1 MVKLYLDANGLA
13 PIAQALSGQSKL
25 AGVEAGLRNQMLG
38 AQLDEQ
44 RFKQQQA
51 YQAQERQDSMGL
63 SAIAQALPGFSAAQ
77 VGDVNSRFF
86 GGKAQPQGFKYG
98 SDGLPVMGADG
109 VPQADDPISYTPE
122 QQQMIQNA
130 VKVLAPQM
138 TAIQGMNA
146 YGGDGLDYVKS
157 LGVAN
162 ENSYK
167 AGLGN
172 LVLAAAQNGNL
183 ARQNAAVAAYE
194 GKTHSPYRVDGY
206 GQGYNQDTGVTQQ
219 TPASTAKI
227 GNITANTGYQ
237 QAQTGLANARTQSE
251 AIQQITERLR
261 QQGLTLDNQ
270 GKTIDN
276 QGKVIKL
283 NQSLNPQTGTAAT
296 KAPNADDAR
305 LFTSVDPLT
314 GKPQVDYDR
323 LNQAYL
329 FAQQHGYASVSAAL
343 PAFGR
348 WEQEKAYITSR
359 SGSDRLIEEAAALSP
374 RARAVAGNSGAT
386 LVGQTLQSKYGQRI
400 NNKQSKDAAMRE
412 LKEAVANGFI
422 SQQAAGDLWEQMT
435 GEK

>member
-13 PIAQALSGQSKL
+13 PIAQALSGQSRQ
-25 AGVEAGLRNQMLG
+25 AGVAAGLENQMRA

-109 VPQADDPISYTPE
+109 VPQADNPISYTPE

-146 YGGDGLDYVKS
+146 YGGNGLDYVKS
-157 LGVAN
+157 LGLAN

-167 AGLGN
+167 AGLGD
-172 LVLAAAQNGNL
+172 LVLAAVQNGDL
-183 ARQNAAVAAYE
+183 AGQNAAVTAYA

-206 GQGYNQDTGVTQQ
+206 GQGYNQDTGVTRQ
-219 TPASTAKI
+219 TPASAAKI
-227 GNITANTGYQ
+227 DNITANTGYQ
-237 QAQTGLANARTQSE
+237 QAQTGLADSRTQSE
-251 AIQQITERLR
+251 VIKQITERLR
-261 QQGLTLDNQ
+261 QEGLTL
-270 GKTIDN
+270 DN

-305 LFTSVDPLT
+305 LFTSVDSLT

-323 LNQAYL
+323 LNEAYL

-348 WEQEKAYITSR
+348 WEQEKANITSR

-374 RARAVAGNSGAT
+374 TARAAGNNSSRGM
-386 LVGQTLQSKYGQRI
+386 VQQTLQSKYGSRI
-400 NNKQSKDAAMRE
+400 NQPQAKNAAMQE
-412 LKEAVANGFI
+412 LQGAVSAGI
-422 SQQAAGDLWEQMT
+422 ITQQAAGDIWEQMT

>member
-13 PIAQALSGQSKL
+13 PIAQALSGQSRQ
-25 AGVEAGLRNQMLG
+25 AGVAAGLENQMRA

-109 VPQADDPISYTPE
+109 VPQADNPISYTPE

-157 LGVAN
+157 LGLAN

-167 AGLGN
+167 AGLGD
-172 LVLAAAQNGNL
+172 LVLAAAQNGDL
-183 ARQNAAVAAYE
+183 AGQNAAVAAYE

-206 GQGYNQDTGVTQQ
+206 GQGYNQDTGVTRQ
-219 TPASTAKI
+219 TPASAAKI
-227 GNITANTGYQ
+227 DNITANTGYQ
-237 QAQTGLANARTQSE
+237 QAQTGLADARTQSE
-251 AIQQITERLR
+251 VIQQITERLR
-261 QQGLTLDNQ
+261 QEGLTL
-270 GKTIDN
+270 DN

-305 LFTSVDPLT
+305 LFTSVDSLT

-323 LNQAYL
+323 LNEAYL

-348 WEQEKAYITSR
+348 WEQEKANITSR

-374 RARAVAGNSGAT
+374 TARAAAGNGGAT
-386 LVGQTLQSKYGQRI
+386 LVGQTLQSKYGQRL

-412 LKEAVANGFI
+412 LQEAVANGFI

>member
-51 YQAQERQDSMGL
+51 YQAQERRDSMGL

-109 VPQADDPISYTPE
+109 VPQAADPISYTPE

-157 LGVAN
+157 LGLAN

-167 AGLGN
+167 AGLSD
-172 LVLAAAQNGNL
+172 LVLAAAQNGDL
-183 ARQNAAVAAYE
+183 AGQNAAVAAYE

-206 GQGYNQDTGVTQQ
+206 GQGYNQDTGVTRQ
-219 TPASTAKI
+219 TPASITKL
-227 GNITANTGYQ
+227 GNIAANTNYQ
-237 QAQTGLANARTQSE
+237 QAQTGLADARTQSE
-251 AIQQITERLR
+251 VIQQITERLR
-261 QQGLTLDNQ
+261 QEGLTL
-270 GKTIDN
+270 DN

-305 LFTSVDPLT
+305 LFTSVDSLT
-314 GKPQVDYDR
+314 GKPQVDYNR
-323 LNQAYL
+323 LNEAYL

-348 WEQEKAYITSR
+348 WEQEKANITSR

-374 RARAVAGNSGAT
+374 TARAVAGNGGAT

-412 LKEAVANGFI
+412 LQEAVANGFI

>member
-13 PIAQALSGQSKL
+13 PIAQALSGQSRL
-25 AGVEAGLRNQMLG
+25 AGVAAGLENQMRA

-51 YQAQERQDSMGL
+51 YQAQELRDSMGL

-77 VGDVNSRFF
+77 VADVNSRFF

-109 VPQADDPISYTPE
+109 VPQAADPISYTPE

-157 LGVAN
+157 LGFAN

-167 AGLGN
+167 ARLRN
-172 LVLAAAQNGNL
+172 LVLSAAQNGDL
-183 ARQNAAVAAYE
+183 AGQNAAVAAYE
-194 GKTHSPYRVDGY
+194 GKMHSPYRADGY
-206 GQGYNQDTGVTQQ
+206 GQQFSQDTGAVQQ
-219 TPASTAKI
+219 TPASITKLR
-227 GNITANTGYQ
+227 NIAANTNYQ
-237 QAQTGLANARTQSE
+237 QAQTGLADARTQSE
-251 AIQQITERLR
+251 VIQQITERLR
-261 QQGLTLDNQ
+261 QEGLTL
-270 GKTIDN
+270 DN

-305 LFTSVDPLT
+305 LFTSVDSFT
-314 GKPQVDYDR
+314 GKPQVDYNR

-348 WEQEKAYITSR
+348 WEQEKADITSR

-374 RARAVAGNSGAT
+374 TARAAAGNVGAT

-412 LKEAVANGFI
+412 LQEAVANGFI

>member
-51 YQAQERQDSMGL
+51 YQAQERRDSMGL

-109 VPQADDPISYTPE
+109 VPQADNPISYTPE

-138 TAIQGMNA
+138 TAIQGVNA

-157 LGVAN
+157 LGLAN

-167 AGLGN
+167 ARLGD
-172 LVLAAAQNGNL
+172 LVLAAEQNGDL
-183 ARQNAAVAAYE
+183 AGQNAAVAAYE

-206 GQGYNQDTGVTQQ
+206 GQGYNQDTGVTRQ
-219 TPASTAKI
+219 TPASITKL
-227 GNITANTGYQ
+227 GNIAANTNYQ
-237 QAQTGLANARTQSE
+237 QAQTGLADARTQSE
-251 AIQQITERLR
+251 VIQQITERLR
-261 QQGLTLDNQ
+261 QEGLTL
-270 GKTIDN
+270 DN

-305 LFTSVDPLT
+305 LFTSVDSLT
-314 GKPQVDYDR
+314 GKPQVDYNR
-323 LNQAYL
+323 LNEAYL

-348 WEQEKAYITSR
+348 WEQEKANITSR

-374 RARAVAGNSGAT
+374 TARAAAGNGGAT

-412 LKEAVANGFI
+412 LQEAVANGFI

>member
-109 VPQADDPISYTPE
+109 VPQADNPISYTPE

-157 LGVAN
+157 LGLAN

-167 AGLGN
+167 AGLSD
-172 LVLAAAQNGNL
+172 LVLAAAQNGDL
-183 ARQNAAVAAYE
+183 AGQNAAVAAYE

-206 GQGYNQDTGVTQQ
+206 GQGYNQDTGVTRQ
-219 TPASTAKI
+219 TPASITKL
-227 GNITANTGYQ
+227 GNIAANTNYQ
-237 QAQTGLANARTQSE
+237 QAQTGLADARTQSE
-251 AIQQITERLR
+251 VIQQITERLR
-261 QQGLTLDNQ
+261 QEGLTL
-270 GKTIDN
+270 DN

-305 LFTSVDPLT
+305 LFTSVDSLT
-314 GKPQVDYDR
+314 GKPQVDYNR
-323 LNQAYL
+323 LNEAYL

-348 WEQEKAYITSR
+348 WEQEKANITSR

-374 RARAVAGNSGAT
+374 TARAVARNGGAT

-412 LKEAVANGFI
+412 LQDAVANGFI

>member
-13 PIAQALSGQSKL
+13 PIAQALSGQSRQ
-25 AGVEAGLRNQMLG
+25 AGVAAGLENQTR
-38 AQLDEQ
+38 AAKLDEQ

-51 YQAQERQDSMGL
+51 YQAQKRRDNMGL

-77 VGDVNSRFF
+77 VADVNSRFF
-86 GGKAQPQGFKYG
+86 GGEAQPQGFKYG

-109 VPQADDPISYTPE
+109 VPLAADPISYTPE

-157 LGVAN
+157 LGLAN

-167 AGLGN
+167 AGLRD
-172 LVLAAAQNGNL
+172 LVLAAAQNGDL
-183 ARQNAAVAAYE
+183 AGQNAAVAAYE

-206 GQGYNQDTGVTQQ
+206 GQGYNQDTGVTRQ
-219 TPASTAKI
+219 TPASAAKI
-227 GNITANTGYQ
+227 DNITANTGYQ
-237 QAQTGLANARTQSE
+237 QAQTGLADARTQSE
-251 AIQQITERLR
+251 VIQQLTERLR
-261 QQGLTLDNQ
+261 QEGLTL
-270 GKTIDN
+270 DN

-305 LFTSVDPLT
+305 LFTSVDSLT
-314 GKPQVDYDR
+314 GKPQVDYNR

-348 WEQEKAYITSR
+348 WEQEKANITSR

-374 RARAVAGNSGAT
+374 TARAAAGNGGAT

-412 LKEAVANGFI
+412 LQEAVANGFI

>member
-109 VPQADDPISYTPE
+109 VPQADNPISYTPE

-157 LGVAN
+157 LGLAN
-162 ENSYK
+162 ENRYK
-167 AGLGN
+167 AGLGD
-172 LVLAAAQNGNL
+172 LVLAAAQNGDL
-183 ARQNAAVAAYE
+183 AGQNAAVAAYE

-206 GQGYNQDTGVTQQ
+206 GQGYNQDTGVTRQ
-219 TPASTAKI
+219 TPASITKL
-227 GNITANTGYQ
+227 GNIAANTNYQ
-237 QAQTGLANARTQSE
+237 QAQTGLADARTQSE
-251 AIQQITERLR
+251 VIQQITERLR
-261 QQGLTLDNQ
+261 QEGLTL
-270 GKTIDN
+270 DN

-305 LFTSVDPLT
+305 LFTSVDSLT
-314 GKPQVDYDR
+314 GKPQVDYNR

-348 WEQEKAYITSR
+348 WEQEKANITSR

-374 RARAVAGNSGAT
+374 TARAAAGNGGAT

-412 LKEAVANGFI
+412 LQEAVANGFI

>member
-51 YQAQERQDSMGL
+51 YQAQERKDSMGL

-109 VPQADDPISYTPE
+109 VPQADNPISYTPE

-138 TAIQGMNA
+138 AAIQGMNA

-157 LGVAN
+157 LGLAN

-167 AGLGN
+167 AGLGD
-172 LVLAAAQNGNL
+172 LVLAAAQNGDL
-183 ARQNAAVAAYE
+183 AGQNAAVAAYE

-206 GQGYNQDTGVTQQ
+206 GQGYNQDTGVTRQ
-219 TPASTAKI
+219 TPASITKL
-227 GNITANTGYQ
+227 GNIAANTNYQ
-237 QAQTGLANARTQSE
+237 QAQTGLADARTQSE
-251 AIQQITERLR
+251 VIQQITERLR
-261 QQGLTLDNQ
+261 QEGLTL
-270 GKTIDN
+270 DN

-305 LFTSVDPLT
+305 LFTSVDSLT
-314 GKPQVDYDR
+314 GKPQVDYNR
-323 LNQAYL
+323 LNEAYL

-348 WEQEKAYITSR
+348 WEQEKANITSR

-374 RARAVAGNSGAT
+374 TARAAAGNGGAT

-412 LKEAVANGFI
+412 LQDAVANGFI

>member
-13 PIAQALSGQSKL
+13 PIAQALSGQSRQ
-25 AGVEAGLRNQMLG
+25 AGVAAGLENQMRA

-109 VPQADDPISYTPE
+109 VPQADNPISYTPE

-146 YGGDGLDYVKS
+146 YGGNGLDYVKS
-157 LGVAN
+157 LGLAN
-162 ENSYK
+162 HNSYK
-167 AGLGN
+167 AGLGD
-172 LVLAAAQNGNL
+172 LVLAAAQNSDL
-183 ARQNAAVAAYE
+183 AGQNAAVAAYE
-194 GKTHSPYRVDGY
+194 GKAHSPYRVDGY
-206 GQGYNQDTGVTQQ
+206 GQSYNQDTGVTRQ
-219 TPASTAKI
+219 TPASAAKI
-227 GNITANTGYQ
+227 DNITANTGYQ
-237 QAQTGLANARTQSE
+237 QAQTGLADSRTQSE
-251 AIQQITERLR
+251 VIKQITERLR
-261 QQGLTLDNQ
+261 QEGLTL
-270 GKTIDN
+270 DN

-305 LFTSVDPLT
+305 LFTSVDSLT

-348 WEQEKAYITSR
+348 WEQEKANITSR

-374 RARAVAGNSGAT
+374 TARAVAGNGGAT

-412 LKEAVANGFI
+412 LQDAVANGFI

>member
-51 YQAQERQDSMGL
+51 YQAQELKDSMGL

-77 VGDVNSRFF
+77 VSDVNSRFF

-109 VPQADDPISYTPE
+109 VPQADNPISYTPE

-130 VKVLAPQM
+130 VKVLAPRM
-138 TAIQGMNA
+138 AAIQGMNA

-157 LGVAN
+157 LGLAN

-167 AGLGN
+167 AGLSD
-172 LVLAAAQNGNL
+172 LVLAAAQNGDL
-183 ARQNAAVAAYE
+183 AGQNAAVAAYE

-206 GQGYNQDTGVTQQ
+206 GQGYNQDTGVTRQ
-219 TPASTAKI
+219 TPASITKL
-227 GNITANTGYQ
+227 GNIAANTNYQ
-237 QAQTGLANARTQSE
+237 QAQTGLADARTQSE
-251 AIQQITERLR
+251 VIQQITERLR
-261 QQGLTLDNQ
+261 QEGLTL
-270 GKTIDN
+270 DN

-305 LFTSVDPLT
+305 LFTSVDSLT

-348 WEQEKAYITSR
+348 WEQEKANITSR

-374 RARAVAGNSGAT
+374 TARAAAGNGGAT

-412 LKEAVANGFI
+412 LQEAVANGFI

>member
-13 PIAQALSGQSKL
+13 PIAQALSGQSRQ

-109 VPQADDPISYTPE
+109 VPQADNPISYTPE

-157 LGVAN
+157 LGLAN

-167 AGLGN
+167 AGLGD
-172 LVLAAAQNGNL
+172 LVLAAAQNGDL
-183 ARQNAAVAAYE
+183 AGQNAAVAAYE

-206 GQGYNQDTGVTQQ
+206 GQGYNQDTGVTRQ
-219 TPASTAKI
+219 TPASITKL
-227 GNITANTGYQ
+227 GNIAANTNYQ
-237 QAQTGLANARTQSE
+237 QAQTGLADARTQSE
-251 AIQQITERLR
+251 VIQQITERLR
-261 QQGLTLDNQ
+261 QEGLTL
-270 GKTIDN
+270 DN

-305 LFTSVDPLT
+305 LFTSVDSLT

-348 WEQEKAYITSR
+348 WEQEKANITSR

-374 RARAVAGNSGAT
+374 TARAAAGNGGAT

-412 LKEAVANGFI
+412 LQEAVANGFI

>member
-77 VGDVNSRFF
+77 VSDVNSRFF

-109 VPQADDPISYTPE
+109 VPQADNPISYTPE

-157 LGVAN
+157 LGLAN

-167 AGLGN
+167 AGLGD
-172 LVLAAAQNGNL
+172 LVLAAAQNGDL
-183 ARQNAAVAAYE
+183 AGQNAAVAAYE
-194 GKTHSPYRVDGY
+194 GETHSPYRVDGY
-206 GQGYNQDTGVTQQ
+206 GQGYNQDTGVTRQ
-219 TPASTAKI
+219 TPASITKL
-227 GNITANTGYQ
+227 GNIAANTNYQ
-237 QAQTGLANARTQSE
+237 QAQTGLADARTQSE
-251 AIQQITERLR
+251 VIQQITERLR
-261 QQGLTLDNQ
+261 QEGLTL
-270 GKTIDN
+270 DN

-305 LFTSVDPLT
+305 LFTSVDSLT
-314 GKPQVDYDR
+314 GKPQVDYNR
-323 LNQAYL
+323 LNEAYL

-348 WEQEKAYITSR
+348 WEQEKANITSR

-374 RARAVAGNSGAT
+374 TARAAAGNGGAT

-412 LKEAVANGFI
+412 LQEAVANGFI

>member
-13 PIAQALSGQSKL
+13 PIAQALSGQSRQ

-109 VPQADDPISYTPE
+109 VPQAADPISYTPE

-138 TAIQGMNA
+138 TAIQGMKA

-157 LGVAN
+157 LGLAN

-167 AGLGN
+167 AGLGD
-172 LVLAAAQNGNL
+172 LVLAAAQNGDL
-183 ARQNAAVAAYE
+183 AGQNAAVAAYE

-206 GQGYNQDTGVTQQ
+206 GQGYNQDTGVTRQ
-219 TPASTAKI
+219 TPASITKL
-227 GNITANTGYQ
+227 GNIAANTNYQ
-237 QAQTGLANARTQSE
+237 QAQTGLADARTQSE
-251 AIQQITERLR
+251 VVQQITERLR
-261 QQGLTLDNQ
+261 QEGLTL
-270 GKTIDN
+270 DN

-305 LFTSVDPLT
+305 LFTSVDSLT

-348 WEQEKAYITSR
+348 WEQEKANITSR

-374 RARAVAGNSGAT
+374 TARAAAGNGGAT

-412 LKEAVANGFI
+412 LQEAVANGFI

>member
-109 VPQADDPISYTPE
+109 VPQADNPISYTPE

-157 LGVAN
+157 LGLAN

-167 AGLGN
+167 AGLGD
-172 LVLAAAQNGNL
+172 LVLAAAQNGDL
-183 ARQNAAVAAYE
+183 AGQNAAVAAYE

-206 GQGYNQDTGVTQQ
+206 GQGYNQDTGVTRQ
-219 TPASTAKI
+219 TPASITKL
-227 GNITANTGYQ
+227 GNIAANTNYQ
-237 QAQTGLANARTQSE
+237 QAQTGLADARTQSE

-261 QQGLTLDNQ
+261 QEGLTL
-270 GKTIDN
+270 DN

-305 LFTSVDPLT
+305 LFTSVDSLT
-314 GKPQVDYDR
+314 GKPQVDYNR
-323 LNQAYL
+323 LNEAYL

-348 WEQEKAYITSR
+348 WEQEKANITSR

-374 RARAVAGNSGAT
+374 TARAVAGNGGAT

-412 LKEAVANGFI
+412 LQEAVANGFI

>member
-51 YQAQERQDSMGL
+51 YQAQERRDNMGL

-109 VPQADDPISYTPE
+109 VPQADNPISYTPE

-157 LGVAN
+157 LGLAN

-172 LVLAAAQNGNL
+172 LVLAAAQNGDL
-183 ARQNAAVAAYE
+183 AGQNAAVAAYE

-206 GQGYNQDTGVTQQ
+206 GQGYNQDTGVTRQ
-219 TPASTAKI
+219 TPASITKL
-227 GNITANTGYQ
+227 GNIAANTNYQ
-237 QAQTGLANARTQSE
+237 QAQTGLADARTQSE
-251 AIQQITERLR
+251 VIQQITERLR
-261 QQGLTLDNQ
+261 QEGLTL
-270 GKTIDN
+270 DN

-305 LFTSVDPLT
+305 LFTSVDSLT
-314 GKPQVDYDR
+314 GKPQVDYNR
-323 LNQAYL
+323 LNEAYL

-348 WEQEKAYITSR
+348 WEQEKANITSR

-374 RARAVAGNSGAT
+374 TARAAAGNGGAT

-412 LKEAVANGFI
+412 LQEAVANGFI

>member
-13 PIAQALSGQSKL
+13 PIAQALSGQSRQ
-25 AGVEAGLRNQMLG
+25 AGVAAGLENQMRA

-109 VPQADDPISYTPE
+109 VPQADNPISYTPE

-157 LGVAN
+157 LGLAN

-167 AGLGN
+167 AGLGD
-172 LVLAAAQNGNL
+172 LVLAAAQNGDL
-183 ARQNAAVAAYE
+183 AGQNAAVAAYE

-206 GQGYNQDTGVTQQ
+206 GQGYNQDTGVTRQ
-219 TPASTAKI
+219 TPASITKL
-227 GNITANTGYQ
+227 GNIAANTNYQ
-237 QAQTGLANARTQSE
+237 QAQTGLADARTQSE
-251 AIQQITERLR
+251 VIQQITERLR
-261 QQGLTLDNQ
+261 QEGLTL
-270 GKTIDN
+270 DN

-314 GKPQVDYDR
+314 GKPQVDYNR

-348 WEQEKAYITSR
+348 WEQEKANITSR

-374 RARAVAGNSGAT
+374 TARAAAGNGGAT

-412 LKEAVANGFI
+412 LQEAVANGFI

>member
-13 PIAQALSGQSKL
+13 PIAQALSGQSRQ
-25 AGVEAGLRNQMLG
+25 AGVAAGLENQMRA

-51 YQAQERQDSMGL
+51 YQAQERKDSMGL

-109 VPQADDPISYTPE
+109 VPQADNPISYTPE

-157 LGVAN
+157 LGLAN

-167 AGLGN
+167 AGLGD
-172 LVLAAAQNGNL
+172 LVLAAAQNGDL
-183 ARQNAAVAAYE
+183 AGQNAAVAAYE

-206 GQGYNQDTGVTQQ
+206 GQGYNQDTGVTRQ
-219 TPASTAKI
+219 TPASITKL
-227 GNITANTGYQ
+227 GNIAASTNYQ
-237 QAQTGLANARTQSE
+237 QAQTSLADARTQSE
-251 AIQQITERLR
+251 VIQQITERLR
-261 QQGLTLDNQ
+261 QQGLTL
-270 GKTIDN
+270 DN

-348 WEQEKAYITSR
+348 WEQEKANITSR

-374 RARAVAGNSGAT
+374 TARAAAGNGGAT

-400 NNKQSKDAAMRE
+400 NGKQSKDAAMRE
-412 LKEAVANGFI
+412 LQDAVANGFI

>member
-109 VPQADDPISYTPE
+109 VPQADNPISYTPE

-157 LGVAN
+157 LGLAN

-167 AGLGN
+167 AGLGD
-172 LVLAAAQNGNL
+172 LVLAAAQNGDL
-183 ARQNAAVAAYE
+183 AGQNAAVAAYE

-206 GQGYNQDTGVTQQ
+206 GQGYNQDTGVTRQ
-219 TPASTAKI
+219 TPASITKL
-227 GNITANTGYQ
+227 GNIAANTNYQ
-237 QAQTGLANARTQSE
+237 QAQTGLADARTQSE
-251 AIQQITERLR
+251 VIQQITERLR
-261 QQGLTLDNQ
+261 QEGLTL
-270 GKTIDN
+270 DN

-305 LFTSVDPLT
+305 LFTSVDSLT

-348 WEQEKAYITSR
+348 WEQEKANITSR

-374 RARAVAGNSGAT
+374 TARAVAGNGGAT

-412 LKEAVANGFI
+412 LQEAVANGFI

>member
-13 PIAQALSGQSKL
+13 PIAQALSGQSRQ
-25 AGVEAGLRNQMLG
+25 AGVAAGLENQMRA

-109 VPQADDPISYTPE
+109 VPQADNPISYTPE

-138 TAIQGMNA
+138 TAIHGMNA

-157 LGVAN
+157 LGLAN
-162 ENSYK
+162 ENRYK
-167 AGLGN
+167 AGLSD
-172 LVLAAAQNGNL
+172 LVLAAAQNGDL
-183 ARQNAAVAAYE
+183 AGQNAAVAAYE

-206 GQGYNQDTGVTQQ
+206 GQGYNQDTGVTLQ
-219 TPASTAKI
+219 TPASITKL
-227 GNITANTGYQ
+227 GNIAANTNYQ
-237 QAQTGLANARTQSE
+237 QAQTGLADARTQSE
-251 AIQQITERLR
+251 VIQQITERLR
-261 QQGLTLDNQ
+261 QEGLTL
-270 GKTIDN
+270 DN

-305 LFTSVDPLT
+305 LFTSVDALT

-348 WEQEKAYITSR
+348 WEQEKANITSR

-374 RARAVAGNSGAT
+374 TARAAAGNGGAT

-412 LKEAVANGFI
+412 LQEAVANGFI

>member
-13 PIAQALSGQSKL
+13 PIAQALSGQSRQ

-109 VPQADDPISYTPE
+109 VPQADNPISYTPE

-138 TAIQGMNA
+138 AAIQGMNA

-157 LGVAN
+157 LGLAN

-167 AGLGN
+167 AGLGD
-172 LVLAAAQNGNL
+172 LVLAAAQNGDL
-183 ARQNAAVAAYE
+183 AGQNAAVAAYE

-206 GQGYNQDTGVTQQ
+206 GQGYNQDTGVTRQ
-219 TPASTAKI
+219 TPASITKL
-227 GNITANTGYQ
+227 GNIAANTNYQ
-237 QAQTGLANARTQSE
+237 QAQTGLADARTQSE
-251 AIQQITERLR
+251 VIQQITERLR
-261 QQGLTLDNQ
+261 QEGLTL
-270 GKTIDN
+270 DN

-305 LFTSVDPLT
+305 LFTSVDSLT

-348 WEQEKAYITSR
+348 WEQEKANITSR

-374 RARAVAGNSGAT
+374 TARAAAGNGGAT

-412 LKEAVANGFI
+412 LQEAVANGFI

>member
-51 YQAQERQDSMGL
+51 YQAQERKDSMGL

-109 VPQADDPISYTPE
+109 VPQAADPISYTPE

-157 LGVAN
+157 LGLAN
-162 ENSYK
+162 ENRYK
-167 AGLGN
+167 AGLGD
-172 LVLAAAQNGNL
+172 LVLAAAQNGDL
-183 ARQNAAVAAYE
+183 AGQNAAVAAYE

-206 GQGYNQDTGVTQQ
+206 GQGYNQDTGVTRQ
-219 TPASTAKI
+219 TPASITKL
-227 GNITANTGYQ
+227 GNIAANTNYQ
-237 QAQTGLANARTQSE
+237 QAQTGLADARTQSE
-251 AIQQITERLR
+251 VIQQITERLR
-261 QQGLTLDNQ
+261 QEGLTL
-270 GKTIDN
+270 DN

-305 LFTSVDPLT
+305 LFTSVDSLT
-314 GKPQVDYDR
+314 GKPQVDYNR

-348 WEQEKAYITSR
+348 WEQEKANITSR

-374 RARAVAGNSGAT
+374 TARAAAGNGGAT

-412 LKEAVANGFI
+412 LQEAVANGFI

>member
-13 PIAQALSGQSKL
+13 PIAQALSGQSRQ
-25 AGVEAGLRNQMLG
+25 AGVAAGLENQMRA

-51 YQAQERQDSMGL
+51 YQAQERKDNMGL

-109 VPQADDPISYTPE
+109 VPQADNPISYTPE

-157 LGVAN
+157 LGLAN

-167 AGLGN
+167 AGLGD
-172 LVLAAAQNGNL
+172 LVLAAAQNGDL
-183 ARQNAAVAAYE
+183 AGQNAAVAAYE

-206 GQGYNQDTGVTQQ
+206 GQGYNQDTGVTRQ
-219 TPASTAKI
+219 TPASITKL
-227 GNITANTGYQ
+227 GNIAANTNYQ
-237 QAQTGLANARTQSE
+237 QAQTGLADARTQSE
-251 AIQQITERLR
+251 VIQQITERLR
-261 QQGLTLDNQ
+261 QEGLTL
-270 GKTIDN
+270 DN

-305 LFTSVDPLT
+305 LFTSVDSLT

-323 LNQAYL
+323 LNEAYL

-348 WEQEKAYITSR
+348 WEQEKANITSR

-374 RARAVAGNSGAT
+374 TARAAAGNGGAT

-412 LKEAVANGFI
+412 LQEAVANGFI

>member
-51 YQAQERQDSMGL
+51 YQAQERRDSMGL

-109 VPQADDPISYTPE
+109 VPQADNPISYTPE

-157 LGVAN
+157 LGLAN

-167 AGLGN
+167 AGLGD
-172 LVLAAAQNGNL
+172 LVLAAAQNGDL
-183 ARQNAAVAAYE
+183 AGQNAAVAAYE

-206 GQGYNQDTGVTQQ
+206 GQGYNQDTGVTRQ
-219 TPASTAKI
+219 TPASITKL
-227 GNITANTGYQ
+227 GNIAANTNYQ
-237 QAQTGLANARTQSE
+237 QAQTGLADARTQSE
-251 AIQQITERLR
+251 VIQQITERLR
-261 QQGLTLDNQ
+261 QEGLTL
-270 GKTIDN
+270 DN

-305 LFTSVDPLT
+305 LFTSVDSLT
-314 GKPQVDYDR
+314 GKPQVDYNR

-348 WEQEKAYITSR
+348 WEQEKANITSR

-374 RARAVAGNSGAT
+374 TARAVAGNGGAT

-412 LKEAVANGFI
+412 LQEAVANGFI

>member
-13 PIAQALSGQSKL
+13 PIAQALSGQSRQ
-25 AGVEAGLRNQMLG
+25 AGVAAGLENQMRA

-109 VPQADDPISYTPE
+109 VPQADNPISYTPE

-146 YGGDGLDYVKS
+146 YGGGGLDYVKS
-157 LGVAN
+157 LGLAN

-167 AGLGN
+167 AGLGD
-172 LVLAAAQNGNL
+172 LVLAAVQNGDL
-183 ARQNAAVAAYE
+183 AGQNAAVTAYQ

-206 GQGYNQDTGVTQQ
+206 GQGYNQDTGVTRQ
-219 TPASTAKI
+219 TPASAAKI
-227 GNITANTGYQ
+227 DNITANTGYQ
-237 QAQTGLANARTQSE
+237 QAQTSLADSRTQSE
-251 AIQQITERLR
+251 VIKQITERLR
-261 QQGLTLDNQ
+261 QEGLTL
-270 GKTIDN
+270 DN

-305 LFTSVDPLT
+305 LFTSVDSLT

-348 WEQEKAYITSR
+348 WEQEKANITSR

-374 RARAVAGNSGAT
+374 TARAVAGNGGAT

-400 NNKQSKDAAMRE
+400 NGKQSKDAAMRE
-412 LKEAVANGFI
+412 LQDAVANGFI

>member
-13 PIAQALSGQSKL
+13 PIAQALSGQSRL
-25 AGVEAGLRNQMLG
+25 AGVAAGLENQMRA

-63 SAIAQALPGFSAAQ
+63 SAIAQSLPGFSAAQ

-157 LGVAN
+157 LGLAN

-172 LVLAAAQNGNL
+172 LVLSAAQNGDL
-183 ARQNAAVAAYE
+183 AGQNAAVAAYE
-194 GKTHSPYRVDGY
+194 GKTHSPYRVDSY
-206 GQGYNQDTGVTQQ
+206 GQGYNQDTGVTRQ
-219 TPASTAKI
+219 TPASAAKI
-227 GNITANTGYQ
+227 DNITTNTNYQ
-237 QAQTGLANARTQSE
+237 QAQTGLADARTQSE
-251 AIQQITERLR
+251 VIQQITERLR
-261 QQGLTLDNQ
+261 QEGLTL
-270 GKTIDN
+270 DN

-305 LFTSVDPLT
+305 LFTSVDSLT

-348 WEQEKAYITSR
+348 WEQEKANITSR

-374 RARAVAGNSGAT
+374 TARAAAGNGGAT

-412 LKEAVANGFI
+412 LQEAVANGFI

>member
-13 PIAQALSGQSKL
+13 PIAQALSGQSRQ
-25 AGVEAGLRNQMLG
+25 AGVAAGLENQMRA

-44 RFKQQQA
+44 RFKQQKA

-109 VPQADDPISYTPE
+109 VPQADNPISYTPE

-157 LGVAN
+157 LGLAN

-167 AGLGN
+167 AGLGD
-172 LVLAAAQNGNL
+172 LVLAAAQNGDL
-183 ARQNAAVAAYE
+183 AGQNAAVAAYE

-206 GQGYNQDTGVTQQ
+206 GQGYNQDTGVTRQ
-219 TPASTAKI
+219 TPASAAKI
-227 GNITANTGYQ
+227 DNITANTGYQ
-237 QAQTGLANARTQSE
+237 QAQTGLADARTQSE
-251 AIQQITERLR
+251 VIQQITERLR
-261 QQGLTLDNQ
+261 QDGLTL
-270 GKTIDN
+270 DN

-305 LFTSVDPLT
+305 LFTSVDSLT
-314 GKPQVDYDR
+314 GKPQVDYNR
-323 LNQAYL
+323 LNEAYL

-348 WEQEKAYITSR
+348 WEQEKANITSR

-374 RARAVAGNSGAT
+374 TARAVAGNGVAT

-412 LKEAVANGFI
+412 LQEAVANGFI

>member
-109 VPQADDPISYTPE
+109 VPQADNPISYTPE

-138 TAIQGMNA
+138 RAIQGMNA

-157 LGVAN
+157 LGLAN

-167 AGLGN
+167 AGLGD
-172 LVLAAAQNGNL
+172 LVLAAAQNGDL
-183 ARQNAAVAAYE
+183 AGQNAAVAAYE

-206 GQGYNQDTGVTQQ
+206 GQGYNQDTGVTRQ
-219 TPASTAKI
+219 TPASITKL
-227 GNITANTGYQ
+227 GNIAANTNYQ
-237 QAQTGLANARTQSE
+237 QAQTGLADARTQSE
-251 AIQQITERLR
+251 VIQQITERLR
-261 QQGLTLDNQ
+261 QEGLTL
-270 GKTIDN
+270 DN

-305 LFTSVDPLT
+305 LFTSVDSLT
-314 GKPQVDYDR
+314 GKPQVDYNR

-348 WEQEKAYITSR
+348 WEQEKANITSR

-374 RARAVAGNSGAT
+374 TARAAAGNGGAT

-412 LKEAVANGFI
+412 LQEAVANGFI

>member
-13 PIAQALSGQSKL
+13 PIAQALSGQSRQ
-25 AGVEAGLRNQMLG
+25 AGVAAGLENQMRA

-109 VPQADDPISYTPE
+109 VPQADNPISYTPE

-146 YGGDGLDYVKS
+146 YGGNGLDYVKS
-157 LGVAN
+157 LGLAN
-162 ENSYK
+162 DNSYK
-167 AGLGN
+167 AGLGD
-172 LVLAAAQNGNL
+172 LVLAAAQNGDL
-183 ARQNAAVAAYE
+183 AGQNAAVSAYN

-206 GQGYNQDTGVTQQ
+206 GQGYNQDTGVTRQ
-219 TPASTAKI
+219 TPASAAKI
-227 GNITANTGYQ
+227 DNITANTGYQ
-237 QAQTGLANARTQSE
+237 QAQTGLADARTQSE
-251 AIQQITERLR
+251 MLGWETEALR
-261 QQGLTLDNQ
+261 QHGLTL
-270 GKTIDN
+270 DN

-305 LFTSVDPLT
+305 LFTSVESLT

-323 LNQAYL
+323 LNEAYL

-348 WEQEKAYITSR
+348 WEQEKANITSR

-374 RARAVAGNSGAT
+374 TARAAAGNGGAT

-412 LKEAVANGFI
+412 LQDAVANGFI

>member
-109 VPQADDPISYTPE
+109 VPQADNPISYTPE

-157 LGVAN
+157 LGLAN

-167 AGLGN
+167 AGLGD
-172 LVLAAAQNGNL
+172 LVLAAAQNGDL
-183 ARQNAAVAAYE
+183 AGQNAAVAAYE

-219 TPASTAKI
+219 TPASITKL
-227 GNITANTGYQ
+227 GNIAANTNYQ
-237 QAQTGLANARTQSE
+237 QAQTGLADARTQSE
-251 AIQQITERLR
+251 VIQQITERLR
-261 QQGLTLDNQ
+261 QEGLTL
-270 GKTIDN
+270 DN

-305 LFTSVDPLT
+305 LFTSVDSLT
-314 GKPQVDYDR
+314 GKPQVDYNR
-323 LNQAYL
+323 LNEAYL

-348 WEQEKAYITSR
+348 WEQEKANITSR

-374 RARAVAGNSGAT
+374 TARAAAGNGGAT

-412 LKEAVANGFI
+412 LQDAVANGFI

>member
-109 VPQADDPISYTPE
+109 VPQADNPISYTPE

-157 LGVAN
+157 LGLAN

-167 AGLGN
+167 AGLGD
-172 LVLAAAQNGNL
+172 LVLAAAQNGDL
-183 ARQNAAVAAYE
+183 AGQNAAVAAYE

-206 GQGYNQDTGVTQQ
+206 GQGYNQDTGVTRQ
-219 TPASTAKI
+219 TPASITKL
-227 GNITANTGYQ
+227 GNIAANTNYQ
-237 QAQTGLANARTQSE
+237 QAQTGLADARTQSE
-251 AIQQITERLR
+251 VIQQITERLR
-261 QQGLTLDNQ
+261 QEGLTL
-270 GKTIDN
+270 DN

-305 LFTSVDPLT
+305 LFTSVDSLT

-348 WEQEKAYITSR
+348 WEQEKANITSR

-374 RARAVAGNSGAT
+374 TARAAAGNGGAT

-412 LKEAVANGFI
+412 LQEAVANGFI

>member
-157 LGVAN
+157 LGLAN

-167 AGLGN
+167 AGLGD
-172 LVLAAAQNGNL
+172 LVLAAAQNGDL
-183 ARQNAAVAAYE
+183 AGQNAAVAAYE

-206 GQGYNQDTGVTQQ
+206 GQGYNQDTGVTRQ
-219 TPASTAKI
+219 TPASAAKI
-227 GNITANTGYQ
+227 DNITTNTNYQ
-237 QAQTGLANARTQSE
+237 QAQTGLADARTQSE
-251 AIQQITERLR
+251 VIQQITERLR
-261 QQGLTLDNQ
+261 QQGLTL
-270 GKTIDN
+270 DN

-348 WEQEKAYITSR
+348 WEQEKANITSR

-374 RARAVAGNSGAT
+374 TARAAAGNGGAT

-412 LKEAVANGFI
+412 LQDAVANGFI

>member
-13 PIAQALSGQSKL
+13 PIAQALSGQSRQ

-109 VPQADDPISYTPE
+109 VPQADNPISYTPE

-130 VKVLAPQM
+130 VKVLVPQM

-157 LGVAN
+157 LGLAN

-167 AGLGN
+167 AGLGD
-172 LVLAAAQNGNL
+172 LVLAAAQNGDL
-183 ARQNAAVAAYE
+183 AGQNAAVAAYE

-206 GQGYNQDTGVTQQ
+206 GQGYNQDTGVTRQ
-219 TPASTAKI
+219 TPASITKL
-227 GNITANTGYQ
+227 GNIAANTNYQ
-237 QAQTGLANARTQSE
+237 QAQTGLADARTQSE
-251 AIQQITERLR
+251 VIQQITERLR
-261 QQGLTLDNQ
+261 QEGLTL
-270 GKTIDN
+270 DN

-305 LFTSVDPLT
+305 LFTSVDSLT

-348 WEQEKAYITSR
+348 WEQEKANITSR

-374 RARAVAGNSGAT
+374 TARAAAGNGGAT

-412 LKEAVANGFI
+412 LQEAVANGFI

>member
-109 VPQADDPISYTPE
+109 VPQADNPISYTPE

-157 LGVAN
+157 LGLAN

-167 AGLGN
+167 AGLGD
-172 LVLAAAQNGNL
+172 LVLAAAQNGDL
-183 ARQNAAVAAYE
+183 AGQNAAVAAYE

-206 GQGYNQDTGVTQQ
+206 GQGYNQDTGVTRQ
-219 TPASTAKI
+219 TPASITKL
-227 GNITANTGYQ
+227 GNIAANTNYQ
-237 QAQTGLANARTQSE
+237 QAQTGLADARTQSE
-251 AIQQITERLR
+251 VIQQITERLR
-261 QQGLTLDNQ
+261 QEGLTL
-270 GKTIDN
+270 DN

-305 LFTSVDPLT
+305 LFTSVDSLT
-314 GKPQVDYDR
+314 GKPQVDYNR
-323 LNQAYL
+323 LNEAYL

-348 WEQEKAYITSR
+348 WEQEKANITSR

-374 RARAVAGNSGAT
+374 TARAVAGNGGAT

-412 LKEAVANGFI
+412 LQEAVANGFI

>member
-109 VPQADDPISYTPE
+109 VPQAADPISYTPE

-157 LGVAN
+157 LGLAN

-167 AGLGN
+167 AGLSD
-172 LVLAAAQNGNL
+172 LVLAAAQNGDL
-183 ARQNAAVAAYE
+183 AGQNAAVAAYE

-206 GQGYNQDTGVTQQ
+206 GQGYNQDTGVTRQ
-219 TPASTAKI
+219 TPASITKL
-227 GNITANTGYQ
+227 GNIAANTNYQ
-237 QAQTGLANARTQSE
+237 QAQTGLADARTQSE
-251 AIQQITERLR
+251 VIQQITERLR
-261 QQGLTLDNQ
+261 QEGLTL
-270 GKTIDN
+270 DN

-305 LFTSVDPLT
+305 LFTSVDSLT
-314 GKPQVDYDR
+314 GKPQVDYNR

-348 WEQEKAYITSR
+348 WEQEKANITSR

-374 RARAVAGNSGAT
+374 TARAAAGNGGAT

-412 LKEAVANGFI
+412 LQEAVANGFI

>member
-13 PIAQALSGQSKL
+13 PIAQALSGQSRQ

-51 YQAQERQDSMGL
+51 YQAQERRDSMGL
-63 SAIAQALPGFSAAQ
+63 SVIAQALPGFSAAQ

-109 VPQADDPISYTPE
+109 VPQADNPISYTPE

-138 TAIQGMNA
+138 TAIQGMKA

-157 LGVAN
+157 LGLAN

-167 AGLGN
+167 AGLGD
-172 LVLAAAQNGNL
+172 LVLAAAQNGDL
-183 ARQNAAVAAYE
+183 AGQNAAVAAYE

-206 GQGYNQDTGVTQQ
+206 GQGYNQDTGVTRQ
-219 TPASTAKI
+219 TPASITKL
-227 GNITANTGYQ
+227 GNIAANTNYQ
-237 QAQTGLANARTQSE
+237 QAQTGLADARTQSE
-251 AIQQITERLR
+251 VIQQITERLR
-261 QQGLTLDNQ
+261 QEGLTL
-270 GKTIDN
+270 DN

-305 LFTSVDPLT
+305 LFTSVDSLT

-348 WEQEKAYITSR
+348 WEQEKANITSR

-374 RARAVAGNSGAT
+374 TARAAAGNGGAT

-412 LKEAVANGFI
+412 LQEAVANGFI

>member
-13 PIAQALSGQSKL
+13 PIAQALSGQSRQ

-109 VPQADDPISYTPE
+109 VPQAADPISYTPE

-157 LGVAN
+157 LGLAN

-167 AGLGN
+167 AGLGD
-172 LVLAAAQNGNL
+172 LVLAAAQNGDL
-183 ARQNAAVAAYE
+183 AGQNAAVAAYE

-206 GQGYNQDTGVTQQ
+206 GQGYNQDTGVTRQ
-219 TPASTAKI
+219 TPASITKL
-227 GNITANTGYQ
+227 GNIAANTNYQ
-237 QAQTGLANARTQSE
+237 QAQTGLADARTQSE
-251 AIQQITERLR
+251 VIQQITERLR
-261 QQGLTLDNQ
+261 QEGLTL
-270 GKTIDN
+270 DN

-305 LFTSVDPLT
+305 LFTSVDSLT
-314 GKPQVDYDR
+314 GKPQVDYNR

-348 WEQEKAYITSR
+348 WEQEKANITSR

-374 RARAVAGNSGAT
+374 TARAAAGNGGAT

-412 LKEAVANGFI
+412 LQEAVANGFI

>member
-51 YQAQERQDSMGL
+51 YQAQERKDSMGL

-109 VPQADDPISYTPE
+109 VPQADNPISYTPE

-157 LGVAN
+157 LGLAN
-162 ENSYK
+162 KNSYK
-167 AGLGN
+167 AGLGD
-172 LVLAAAQNGNL
+172 LVLAAAQNGDL
-183 ARQNAAVAAYE
+183 AGQNAAVAAYE

-206 GQGYNQDTGVTQQ
+206 GQGYNQDTGVTRQ
-219 TPASTAKI
+219 TPASITKL
-227 GNITANTGYQ
+227 GNIAANTNYQ
-237 QAQTGLANARTQSE
+237 QAQTGLADARTQSE
-251 AIQQITERLR
+251 VIQQITERLR
-261 QQGLTLDNQ
+261 QEGLTL
-270 GKTIDN
+270 DN

-305 LFTSVDPLT
+305 LFTSVDSLT

-348 WEQEKAYITSR
+348 WEQEKANITSR

-374 RARAVAGNSGAT
+374 TARAAAGNGGAT

-400 NNKQSKDAAMRE
+400 NGKQSKDAAMRE
-412 LKEAVANGFI
+412 LQDAVANGFI